1 MPGDGLN
8 MGSKTIRLRAP
19 DDRIEADNGEGMAL
33 VLEVY
38 WGFVCEVDLLL
49 EVKEIVTA
57 EILADV

>member
-1 MPGDGLN
+1 
-8 MGSKTIRLRAP
+8 
-19 DDRIEADNGEGMAL
+19 MAL

-38 WGFVCEVDLLL
+38 WSFVCEVDLLL